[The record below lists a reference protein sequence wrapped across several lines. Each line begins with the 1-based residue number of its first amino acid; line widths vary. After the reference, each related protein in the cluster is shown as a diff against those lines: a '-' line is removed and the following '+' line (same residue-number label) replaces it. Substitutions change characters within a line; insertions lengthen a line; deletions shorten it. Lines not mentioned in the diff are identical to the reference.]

1 MDTKKKTLELVQ
13 LALFIAIILIMA
25 FTPFLGYIPLFVTR
39 ITILHIPVIIGSIIM
54 GYKNGAI
61 LGFIFGLTSLINN
74 TINPTATSF
83 VFSPFYSIGEAH
95 GNLLSLVVCFVPR
108 ILVGVV
114 PYFVYK
120 LLSRKDRGST
130 VALVSSGIVGSLINT
145 ILVMGF
151 IYLFFA
157 DSYSL
162 ANNISSTALYIFII
176 GIIGTNG
183 IPEAIV
189 SAIVTTAIC
198 KVLIK
203 LNFSKK

>member
-1 MDTKKKTLELVQ
+1 MDKKKKTLELVQ

-95 GNLLSLVVCFVPR
+95 GNLLSLIVCFVPR